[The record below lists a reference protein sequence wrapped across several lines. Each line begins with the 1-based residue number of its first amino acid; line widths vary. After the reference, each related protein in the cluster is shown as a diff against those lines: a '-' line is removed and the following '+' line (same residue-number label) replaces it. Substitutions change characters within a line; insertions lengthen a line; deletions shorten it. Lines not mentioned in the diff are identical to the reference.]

1 MTSKITV
8 HLLAIKPLNLCSL
21 LVLVELFCEPMKFRI
36 KPRTWG
42 ASLHRFMGP
51 VLSHSLLF
59 LLYSISSCLSN
70 SSLWCFLYSLKML
83 ITYWEPLL
91 FAAVWKYSQA
101 ENQSECRTLFVCS
114 SFFKRLQSCVKIYTH
129 CWKWIALYIFF
140 QLKVK
145 SIYY

>member
-8 HLLAIKPLNLCSL
+8 QLLAIKPLSLYSL
-21 LVLVELFCEPMKFRI
+21 LVLVELFCESMKFRI

-51 VLSHSLLF
+51 VLWHSLLF
-59 LLYSISSCLSN
+59 LLYSVSSCLSN
-70 SSLWCFLYSLKML
+70 SSLWCFLYSVKML
-83 ITYWEPLL
+83 ITYWDPLL

-114 SFFKRLQSCVKIYTH
+114 SFFKRWPSCVKIYTQ
-129 CWKWIALYIFF
+129 CQKWVALCIFF
-140 QLKVK
+140 QLKDK